1 MDTTK
6 NSLVARC
13 HNLLAGGKTPFQLIK
28 TPENNI
34 YEFYKESGIAFM
46 AA

>member
-6 NSLVARC
+6 NSLVAHC

-28 TPENNI
+28 TPENTI
-34 YEFYKESGIAFM
+34 YEFSKKSGIAFM
-46 AA
+46 AS